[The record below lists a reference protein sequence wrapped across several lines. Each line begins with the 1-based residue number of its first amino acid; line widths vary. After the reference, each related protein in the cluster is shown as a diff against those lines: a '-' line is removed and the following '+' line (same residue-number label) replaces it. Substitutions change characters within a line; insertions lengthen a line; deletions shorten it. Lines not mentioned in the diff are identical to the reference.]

1 MLIPNASGCLEPWQ
15 QCQRVI
21 AAYEPEIVRRK
32 SELHHAF
39 SRLGWGD
46 KRMVAA
52 EQNLRGWDETRECR
66 NRRSVG
72 STGDIVVETF
82 EFVFNSVGCD
92 FSNVLGPVLEHTAEQ
107 HWHVSARVGEDETN
121 VLESRKRTGK
131 KQIRDCPSGILWN
144 FNEYWGDIRQQCS
157 TAQRRCRMHEH
168 DGLTSVEL
176 LKDRLVTRV
185 S

>member
-82 EFVFNSVGCD
+82 EFV
-92 FSNVLGPVLEHTAEQ
+92 LGPYWVHTTEH
-107 HWHVSARVGEDETN
+107 HRHVSARM
-121 VLESRKRTGK
+121 GK
-131 KQIRDCPSGILWN
+131 DSAHNKLW
-144 FNEYWGDIRQQCS
+144 Q
-157 TAQRRCRMHEH
+157 ARRA
-168 DGLTSVEL
+168 V
-176 LKDRLVTRV
+176 
-185 S
+185 